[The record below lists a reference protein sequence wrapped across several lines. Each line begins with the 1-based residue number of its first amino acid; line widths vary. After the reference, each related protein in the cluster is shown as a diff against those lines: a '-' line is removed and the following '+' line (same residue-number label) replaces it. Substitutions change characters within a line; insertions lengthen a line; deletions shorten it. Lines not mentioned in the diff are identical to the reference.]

1 MIHIVLYEWYGARLI
16 IDILDGVEQWF
27 VMVIPHMQCI
37 LVPAALTIWYNC
49 LLFTS
54 CIVSQHILIF
64 PHWSLGALK
73 PGSIRLHE
81 FMNMTKARPLWFSLQ
96 NCINSEPKMD
106 CSIRVALYSHQLLC
120 YKQYHCSEMMCGS
133 WTYNEWSLTC
143 YLQIQYVDI
152 YSKYGLSGPL
162 SLWQYPLICYHSY
175 LWLF

>member
-16 IDILDGVEQWF
+16 IDILDGIEQWF

-37 LVPAALTIWYNC
+37 LVPAALIIWYNC

-64 PHWSLGALK
+64 PHWSLGAL
-73 PGSIRLHE
+73 S
-81 FMNMTKARPLWFSLQ
+81 
-96 NCINSEPKMD
+96 
-106 CSIRVALYSHQLLC
+106 SIRVALYSHQLLC

-143 YLQIQYVDI
+143 YMQIQYVDI
-152 YSKYGLSGPL
+152 YSRYGLSGPL
-162 SLWQYPLICYHSY
+162 SLWQYPLIGYHSY